1 MKKRLAGFSKG
12 LVNSGGLPAVCEEGL
27 SAVFFTRQ
35 LFGGVAG
42 LTPITVDEKCP
53 MSRADPS
60 YLILCEIREVHK

>member
-1 MKKRLAGFSKG
+1 MKKRFAGFLKG

-42 LTPITVDEKCP
+42 LTPIT
-53 MSRADPS
+53 
-60 YLILCEIREVHK
+60 

>member
-1 MKKRLAGFSKG
+1 MKKQIGRLFKG

-42 LTPITVDEKCP
+42 LTPIT
-53 MSRADPS
+53 
-60 YLILCEIREVHK
+60 